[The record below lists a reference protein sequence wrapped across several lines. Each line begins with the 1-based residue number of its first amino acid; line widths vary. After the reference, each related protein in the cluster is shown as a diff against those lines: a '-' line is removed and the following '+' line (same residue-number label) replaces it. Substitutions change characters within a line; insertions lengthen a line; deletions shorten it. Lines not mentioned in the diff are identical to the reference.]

1 MRHASWVVLLM
12 LAGGLIACTENPD
25 AEAPAVEAAP
35 TLAEEAAL
43 SDPGQDEA
51 MAVETFV
58 RAWIAERSEDEVF
71 AIPPRAG
78 HEVSGS
84 LGSFHTVHQQDD
96 DTYNVCVDFVDGD
109 NTYDV
114 DFFVDLSPEGFTMDD
129 HYLHKVNGELAG

>member
-1 MRHASWVVLLM
+1 MRHAPWVVLLM
-12 LAGGLIACTENPD
+12 LAGGLAACTGTPD
-25 AEAPAVEAAP
+25 AEAPAAEVPPTPVEDASFP
-35 TLAEEAAL
+35 
-43 SDPGQDEA
+43 DPGPDQA

-58 RAWIAERSEDEVF
+58 QAWIAEHSEGEVF

-78 HEVSGS
+78 HEVSGR
-84 LGSFHTVHQQDD
+84 LESFHTVHQQDD

-129 HYLHKVNGELAG
+129 QYLHKVNGELVG